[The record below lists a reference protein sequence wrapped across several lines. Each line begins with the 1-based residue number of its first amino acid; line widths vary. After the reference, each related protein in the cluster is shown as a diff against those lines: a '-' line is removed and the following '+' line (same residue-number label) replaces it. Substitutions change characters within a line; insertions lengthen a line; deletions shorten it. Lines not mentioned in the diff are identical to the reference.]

1 MVTAVWRRLVLG
13 AVILAGAGCKVKVDL
28 NGPAYVGVGDDA
40 NLIAYGDPNEPGGYY
55 TWTVSDG
62 GGTISPQQGPVV
74 KFTAPSTPVATTVTV
89 TYEIDDDPKYKPPT
103 DNVATDSL
111 TIQAVDADHLN
122 VVGLIQPVKVGD
134 IWVTGVGP
142 EWDIVSF
149 NLVLNPASV
158 TPAMLPSEPNPYEP
172 NMIHWSGDGH
182 PTSNPGQYVIST
194 AQPGTYTVSVRV
206 GKGNPISAT
215 LKVVKIVPPLAVT
228 GALPKDPTPDTY
240 YAGRADQ
247 GDVRVTATLSPA
259 CTDAEAQAVLR
270 WEGSGQPDGQRG
282 WVNRFV
288 PRNTAGSFPIMAK
301 VGWGSTSV
309 PGSIASVTV
318 DVVQM
323 TITGFTP
330 NPTYAVASQC
340 NVANHVSQTH
350 VATVP
355 AGYNSAPWTVYSI
368 QGDAHGA
375 SVDTDGAVTPGSSNS
390 GLVTV
395 RAALLGCE
403 SGYSDAILTIAPHP
417 TRIAGTTSQPYTPQ
431 PGELVYGCLFTHTF
445 DGTGGLLMGAIVA
458 ETIVRTNDPFDFSD
472 MGTRTS
478 PSLDSAWVLDV
489 LGVMTTPDHVLLP
502 ADDIPNVQVDVNK
515 FLPTGPPE
523 NKPGLPQ
530 TDVCEQTFYWLCPLC
545 SLFSGFTTVDIM
557 LTLEFGQP
565 PGSFEV
571 VTTDSGISYVQD
583 YIGPAL
589 SQ

>member
-13 AVILAGAGCKVKVDL
+13 AVIVAGSGCKVKVDL

-194 AQPGTYTVSVRV
+194 AQPGTYTATVRV

-215 LKVVKIVPPLAVT
+215 VKVVKIESPLAVT
-228 GALPKDPTPDTY
+228 GAQQKDASTCYVGAAPEG
-240 YAGRADQ
+240 A
-247 GDVRVTATLSPA
+247 VKVTANLTPA

-270 WEGSGQPDGQRG
+270 WEGSGQPDGQGG
-282 WVNRFV
+282 WVNRLV
-288 PRNTAGSFPIMAK
+288 PRTTAGSFPITAK

-318 DVVQM
+318 DVVQV
-323 TITGFTP
+323 TITEFSR
-330 NPTYAVASQC
+330 NPTYAIAGEC
-340 NVANHVSQTH
+340 DPNNHVSRALT
-350 VATVP
+350 TSLP
-355 AGYNSAPWTVYSI
+355 SGYGSYPWVEYSI

-375 SVDTDGAVTPGSSNS
+375 SVDPNGVVSPASDDS
-390 GLVTV
+390 GTVTV
-395 RAALLGCE
+395 RAVPFGCD
-403 SGYSDAILTIAPHP
+403 SGYAEATLAIKGRPTGIA
-417 TRIAGTTSQPYTPQ
+417 ATTSQPYDPVVE
-431 PGELVYGCLFTHTF
+431 GEDVYGCDYYHTF
-445 DGTGGLLMGAIVA
+445 ASTGGSLADACLA
-458 ETIVRTNDPFDFSD
+458 ETLIYLSDPFHLPHFHAPPPVFEEGSYF
-472 MGTRTS
+472 
-478 PSLDSAWVLDV
+478 VLDENN
-489 LGVMTTPDHVLLP
+489 TSSADHITMLAGP
-502 ADDIPNVQVDVNK
+502 AGVDVNE
-515 FLPTGPPE
+515 FLPTGPPA

-530 TDVCEQTFYWLCPLC
+530 VAEIWQTLWWWCPLC
-545 SLFSGFTTVDIM
+545 QTFSEVATITITQ
-557 LTLEFGQP
+557 TLDYGNTSGTFQ
-565 PGSFEV
+565 V
-571 VTTDSGISYVQD
+571 VTTDNGVTYTQD
-583 YIGPAL
+583 YDGNPL